1 MKVHSQ
7 GQNHGQRQCPTGA
20 PTRHIQGMA
29 EKIYWELSKTEHP
42 LKLSHC
48 CFFFFSPLPSF
59 SIIVKYMCCCLVAKH
74 V

>member
-42 LKLSHC
+42 LKL
-48 CFFFFSPLPSF
+48 
-59 SIIVKYMCCCLVAKH
+59 
-74 V
+74 